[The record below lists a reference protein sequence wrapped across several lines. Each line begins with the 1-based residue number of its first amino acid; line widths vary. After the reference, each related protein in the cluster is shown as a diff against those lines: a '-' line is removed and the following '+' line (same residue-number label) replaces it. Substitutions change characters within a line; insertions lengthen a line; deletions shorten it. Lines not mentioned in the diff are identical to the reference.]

1 MEVGCLVAPAEDWV
15 ARTAGL
21 VRAEGERRHPG
32 VPPTCASG
40 ISPSG
45 PVHLGNLREL
55 MVPHLVADEVRRGGA
70 PCRHILSWDDY
81 DRLRRVPAGFPAEFA
96 EHIGRPLSAVP
107 DPCGQ
112 HPNWAEHFKDPLRES
127 LARLGVRVTEISQT
141 QMYTSGAYAAQ
152 IVTAMRRRADIG
164 AVLARY
170 RTRRDGTAPD
180 GTAPDGTAPDGTAPD
195 GTAPDGTAPDDDGP
209 QTAVYYPFRP
219 YCAVCGRDDTTVTG
233 FDDETTEIS
242 YTCAC
247 GARPGPT
254 PIAQVAGKLAWKV
267 DWPMRWAYERVTF
280 EPAGVDHS
288 SPGSSFTVGAELVSE
303 IFGGEMPLH
312 FGYSF
317 VGAPGAAKLSG
328 SAGGAPTPAD
338 ALEIFEPPL
347 VRWLYA
353 RRRPEQAITLAF
365 DAEVGRVYD
374 EWDALGRRV
383 ADGKADAAAQAVF
396 ARAAGTSDGPLPV
409 TPRPLPFRTL
419 ASVADITAG
428 DQVQILRILRDLT
441 AEEPVTSL
449 AEVRPRLDCAQ
460 AWVNEYVPP
469 ADRTQVRDTPDV
481 ETLAALPAAERDA
494 VKLLTEGMAA
504 DWSQAG
510 LTTLLYG
517 IPKLQLGLPITTP
530 PTPELK
536 ARQRTWFILLYQLL
550 IGKDTGP
557 RLPTLLL
564 ALGQDRVRA
573 LLSAH

>member
-1 MEVGCLVAPAEDWV
+1 MAPAEDWV
-15 ARTAGL
+15 ARTAEL

-32 VPPTCASG
+32 EAPTCASG

-55 MVPHLVADEVRRGGA
+55 MVPHLIADEVRRGGA

-81 DRLRRVPAGFPAEFA
+81 DRFRRVPGGFPAEFA
-96 EHIGRPLSAVP
+96 EHIGRPLTAVP

-112 HPNWAEHFKDPLRES
+112 HPNWAEHFKEPLRES

-141 QMYTSGAYAAQ
+141 QMYTSGAYTAQ
-152 IVTAMRRRADIG
+152 IVLAMRRRADIG

-170 RTRRDGTAPD
+170 RTRRSAE
-180 GTAPDGTAPDGTAPD
+180 
-195 GTAPDGTAPDDDGP
+195 PDDDDP

-219 YCAVCGRDDTTVTG
+219 YCAVCGRDDTTVTA
-233 FDDETTEIS
+233 FDDQTTEIS

-247 GARPGPT
+247 GASVGPT
-254 PIAQVAGKLAWKV
+254 PITQVAGKLAWKV

-288 SPGSSFTVGAELVSE
+288 SPGSSFTVGAELVAL
-303 IFGGEMPLH
+303 FGGEMPLH

-317 VGAPGAAKLSG
+317 VGFSGSAKMSS

-338 ALEIFEPPL
+338 ALEIFEAPL

-353 RRRPEQAITLAF
+353 RKRPEQAFKIAF

-374 EWDALGRRV
+374 EWDALTRRV
-383 ADGKADAAAQAVF
+383 ADGKADAATQVVY

-428 DQVQILRILRDLT
+428 DQAQIQRILRDLT
-441 AEEPVTSL
+441 SEDPIATL
-449 AEVRPRLDCAQ
+449 DEVRPRLDCAQ
-460 AWVNEYVPP
+460 AWVAEYVPP
-469 ADRTQVRDTPDV
+469 ADRTQVRDEPDV
-481 ETLAALPAAERDA
+481 ARLAALTESERAAL
-494 VKLLTEGMAA
+494 KLLTEGMAV
-504 DWSQAG
+504 DWSLDG

-517 IPKLQLGLPITTP
+517 IPKLQLGLPISAP
-530 PTPELK
+530 PTAELK
-536 ARQRTWFILLYQLL
+536 ALQRSWFILLYQLL

-564 ALGQDRVRA
+564 ALGEDRVRS
-573 LLSAH
+573 LLAPP